1 MSRLTRQEMKRDEV
15 REKFEIFLHY
25 VAAHWK
31 PLVAGFGI
39 FVVAI
44 LGYFGIQE
52 LMSHRDNKAG
62 EMLSRALRVASAPV
76 GVAEAKPD
84 DELAPSFS
92 DESARSEKAESLFL
106 EIRDDYGRTSS
117 GAVSGVYLAGLAM
130 ADGRTD
136 EARTLWQEFLEDRP
150 DHLLTATVKVNL
162 LHLDRAEGKGEQVVT
177 ELQQEL
183 DRKADRILPEDVL
196 LYELGT
202 TLEELGRGDE
212 AREHFQRL
220 VDEFPQSGF
229 RTEAQQSLDALPD

>member
-15 REKFEIFLHY
+15 REKFEVFLHY

-39 FVVAI
+39 IVVAI

-52 LMSHRDNKAG
+52 LMSHRDEQAG

-76 GVAEAKPD
+76 GVVDAKPE

-92 DESARSEKAESLFL
+92 DETARDEKAKALFL
-106 EIRDDYGRTSS
+106 EIQDEYGRTSS

-130 ADGRTD
+130 AEGRTD
-136 EARTLWQEFLEDRP
+136 EARILWQEFLDARP

-162 LHLDRAEGKGEQVVT
+162 LHLDRAEGKGEQVVA
-177 ELQQEL
+177 ELEQEL
-183 DRKADRILPEDVL
+183 DRKAGRVLPEDVL
-196 LYELGT
+196 LYELGA
-202 TLEELGRGDE
+202 TLEELGRSDE
-212 AREHFQRL
+212 AKEHFQRL

-229 RTEAQQSLDALPD
+229 RTEAQQSLGALPD